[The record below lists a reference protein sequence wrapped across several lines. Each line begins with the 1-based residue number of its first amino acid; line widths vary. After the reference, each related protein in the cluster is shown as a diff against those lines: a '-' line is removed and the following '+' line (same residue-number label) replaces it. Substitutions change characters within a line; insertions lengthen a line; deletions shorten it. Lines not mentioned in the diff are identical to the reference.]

1 MTVGLSGTKGLIFT
15 IFITN
20 YSLNINED
28 EVDSVFTIP
37 VAELVETSNSTK
49 FRGYSKK
56 PVHEPSIRDY
66 EITAY
71 DTNPRVWGLTAI
83 YTNFVLSLMTEGLE
97 EFKGGRSGIRIKF

>member
-1 MTVGLSGTKGLIFT
+1 MIVGLPGTKGFT